1 MKIATLAA
9 VRTAFLHLKSPAGEH
24 LYDSGKPVGIDVFG
38 PGSEEAQR
46 VEARQTERAMKRM
59 QDNDNKF
66 SMPPVETA
74 RAEATEDLVALTA
87 GFRNIDHNGEDGQP
101 LSGVDLYRAV
111 YSDPEL
117 GWIKEQF
124 DRFKRDW
131 GKFMPGSSAI

>member
-1 MKIATLAA
+1 MKILALA
-9 VRTAFLHLKSPAGEH
+9 SAAIAFLHLKSPAGEY
-24 LYDSGKPVGIDVFG
+24 LYDNGKPVGIDLFG

-74 RAEATEDLVALTA
+74 RAEATEDLVAITS
-87 GFRNIDHNGEDGQP
+87 GFRNIERDGEDGQP
-101 LSGVDLYRAV
+101 LTGVDLYRAV
-111 YSDPEL
+111 YSDPKL
-117 GWIKEQF
+117 GWIKDQVEKM
-124 DRFKRDW
+124 KRDW